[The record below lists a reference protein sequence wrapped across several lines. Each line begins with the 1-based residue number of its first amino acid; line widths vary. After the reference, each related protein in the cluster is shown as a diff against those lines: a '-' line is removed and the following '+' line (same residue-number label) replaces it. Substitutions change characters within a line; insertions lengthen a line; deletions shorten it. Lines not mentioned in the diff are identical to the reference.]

1 MNRRVISGFGAEI
14 IQTLQTDL
22 KQFCAPFRAADQA
35 AKAQGIWPAVRT
47 LIRSGVSNGLPGC
60 CALLVV
66 MHAVIVL
73 GLLLLLI
80 GYGVLS

>member
-35 AKAQGIWPAVRT
+35 AKAQGIWSAVRT
-47 LIRSGVSNGLPGC
+47 LIR
-60 CALLVV
+60 
-66 MHAVIVL
+66 L
-73 GLLLLLI
+73 GKR
-80 GYGVLS
+80 

>member
-1 MNRRVISGFGAEI
+1 MNRRDMSGLIEEI

-35 AKAQGIWPAVRT
+35 AKAQGVWPAVRT